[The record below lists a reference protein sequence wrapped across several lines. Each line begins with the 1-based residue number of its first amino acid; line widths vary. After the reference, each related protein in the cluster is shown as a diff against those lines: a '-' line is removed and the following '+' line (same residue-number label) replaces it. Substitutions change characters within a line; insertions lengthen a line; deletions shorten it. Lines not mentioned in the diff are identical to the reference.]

1 MNPIIIFML
10 GILISFCLVVTLTDF
25 YDHQKNKMN
34 QDFIREVKKYM
45 GKYK

>member
-25 YDHQKNKMN
+25 YDQHQEGIN
-34 QDFIREVKKYM
+34 QDFIREVKEYM
-45 GKYK
+45 EK